1 MKKLLCGAGAAAIS
15 SAALLALSAGS
26 ANAAT
31 WLTQLNWAPNGLNA
45 TSYGT
50 VKVNEINADN
60 IQVTVTLNNPALF
73 ADNGNGHIMFGFN
86 LLDSPDSVVT
96 VDATSAVLA
105 SQVTY
110 SSPSADDAPP
120 TSSDFKNSP
129 FGEFDNAFDIVPAAP
144 NTLPSPFVF
153 DVFNSGGITFA
164 GNGYT
169 VDGSGK
175 LLTLGT
181 GNHFFSNGDGSVTG
195 SPTGGWWFSADTSG
209 TVGSGCDPTCAIAGR
224 DAFLQV
230 GVPEPTS
237 WALMLIG
244 FGGLGAV
251 LRRRRAAVA
260 FA

>member
-1 MKKLLCGAGAAAIS
+1 MKKLLLSGAAALS

-50 VKVNEINADN
+50 VKVNEVDAND
-60 IQVTVTLNNPALF
+60 IQVTVTLTNPGLF
-73 ADNGNGHIMFGFN
+73 ADNGNGHVMFGFN
-86 LLDSPDSVVT
+86 LLDSPNSTVT
-96 VDATSAVLA
+96 VDPTSTVLA

-110 SSPSADDAPP
+110 LPPSSDTPP
-120 TSSDFKNSP
+120 TNSDFKNSP
-129 FGEFDNAFDIVPAAP
+129 FGEFDNAFEIDDSAP

-153 DVFNSGGITFA
+153 DVHNSGGITFA
-164 GNGYT
+164 GIGAT
-169 VDGSGK
+169 FDSSTGK

-181 GNHFFSNGDGSVTG
+181 GNHFFSNSDGSVTG

-209 TVGSGCDPTCAIAGR
+209 TVGSGCTPTCAVAGR

-237 WALMLIG
+237 WALMLVG